1 MRKLLAI
8 VVCKLAALAGRIVKK
23 GSSKP
28 GQLALKICPDIIA
41 RMKLPDRVVAVTG
54 SNGKTSTVEM
64 IVRILE
70 RAGMNVCW
78 NREGSNQIEGIATML
93 IRNATLTG
101 RVKSDVIV
109 MESDEQY
116 ARHTFRYMRPTH
128 FAILNLYRD
137 QMTRNGHPEFI
148 FQRIRDAI
156 SPEMELILN
165 ADDPLISRFAEN
177 AKTVRWFG
185 IDASAGLPEQPAR
198 YNDAVYCPKCGERLT
213 FVHSHRPGFGDYR
226 CDTCGYHRH
235 PCDYAVTA
243 ADIADGTLTINHE
256 TALHTN
262 LRVLFNLY
270 NMLAAYAVAA
280 ELGVSPSLIAEVI
293 SDYTFRNG
301 RIRSWN
307 QNGREIALLTSKHEN
322 STSYDQSIDL
332 AVRRGGDVLF
342 IVDAVS
348 RKYFTG
354 ETSWLWDINFELL
367 RADSIRTIYLA
378 GKYVSTTPI
387 SPKTG
392 FGSCQRWTISAT
404 SSRGRM
410 TSMSSPAFR
419 TGRSFCLACPA
430 TRRKERRT
438 SDETDLSLSG
448 SPESV
453 RRTCQPAC
461 PPARTG
467 ADRSS
472 GGNRQL
478 CTG

>member
-101 RVKSDVIV
+101 RVKSDVVV

-185 IDASAGLPEQPAR
+185 IDASTGLSEQPAR

-378 GKYVSTTPI
+378 GKYVYDLANRLDYTDI
-387 SPKTG
+387 PKNRIRILPTLDDIRDVFQG
-392 FGSCQRWTISAT
+392 TNDLYVITCFSDREKFL
-404 SSRGRM
+404 SRLPGD
-410 TSMSSPAFR
+410 AEER
-419 TGRSFCLACPA
+419 TENL
-430 TRRKERRT
+430 
-438 SDETDLSLSG
+438 
-448 SPESV
+448 
-453 RRTCQPAC
+453 
-461 PPARTG
+461 
-467 ADRSS
+467 
-472 GGNRQL
+472 
-478 CTG
+478 